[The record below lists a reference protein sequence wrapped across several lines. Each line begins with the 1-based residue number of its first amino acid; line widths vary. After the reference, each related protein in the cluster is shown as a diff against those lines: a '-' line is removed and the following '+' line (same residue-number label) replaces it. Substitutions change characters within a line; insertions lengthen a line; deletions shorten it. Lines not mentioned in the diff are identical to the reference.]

1 MGNQADAEL
10 ILKLYDLRREETM
23 RQARNWCVMDF
34 HPETQ
39 EDVMAAF
46 MGPHSAYVRMVTSY
60 WDMAC
65 SFVTN
70 GALDEQMFNDAN
82 GEHIATY
89 CKFAHIIDDIR
100 AASMM
105 PNFLK
110 HLEKVVMNI
119 PNIEE
124 RLPMMRER
132 FKQFAALRDQA
143 AAASASA

>member
-1 MGNQADAEL
+1 MGKQDDARL
-10 ILKLYDLRREETM
+10 LLKLYDLRREETM

-34 HPETQ
+34 HPESQ

-82 GEHIATY
+82 GEHIAVY
-89 CKFAHIIDDIR
+89 CKFSHIINDIR
-100 AASMM
+100 EATMM

-110 HLEKVVMNI
+110 HLEQVVMNI

-132 FKQFAALRDQA
+132 FKQFAAMRDQA
-143 AAASASA
+143 ATAAASA